1 MKKLSIMLVLA
12 MALAFTFT
20 SCKNKERCWKIT
32 VEAYGEKE
40 SAYVWGSENDV
51 EATLADY
58 EKDAK
63 DYGVKLNTSY
73 EKVKKSESDC
83 DDIDLEDI
91 EF

>member
-1 MKKLSIMLVLA
+1 MLVLA

-20 SCKNKERCWKIT
+20 SCKNKERCWKVT
-32 VEAYGEKE
+32 LKYEDGKE
-40 SAYVWGSENDV
+40 TMYVWGSENDL

-91 EF
+91 RF